1 MVAVAVKTPQISLM
15 SCPNAGLMPTNPG
28 AAETPRRRFPTL
40 PTMTETATSPSLSS
54 DTWNQQLDQ
63 LRARYRHVRPAVLVA
78 LNILLHD
85 KDIADDDAKA
95 RASLHGSRITAASLG
110 AARTLL
116 SRMDSPTVVAEPA
129 PAAAS
134 APTPARAVRRPRAAD
149 QQLDAAS
156 MIQQV
161 VSRLQEQGNADA
173 DRLRD
178 SIRKAIAILQAAVGG
193 AS

>member
-1 MVAVAVKTPQISLM
+1 
-15 SCPNAGLMPTNPG
+15 
-28 AAETPRRRFPTL
+28 
-40 PTMTETATSPSLSS
+40 MTETATSPSLSS
-54 DTWNQQLDQ
+54 DTWNLQLDQ
-63 LRARYRHVRPAVLVA
+63 LRTRYPHARPAILVA

-85 KDIADDDAKA
+85 KDIADNDAKA
-95 RASLHGSRITAASLG
+95 RAILHGARITAASLG

-116 SRMDSPTVVAEPA
+116 SRMDSPTVATEPA

-134 APTPARAVRRPRAAD
+134 APTPARAVRRLRAAD
-149 QQLDAAS
+149 QPIDAAS

-161 VSRLQEQGNADA
+161 VSKLQEQGNADA

-193 AS
+193 AL

>member
-15 SCPNAGLMPTNPG
+15 SCANAGLMPINPG
-28 AAETPRRRFPTL
+28 AAESPRHRFPTRL
-40 PTMTETATSPSLSS
+40 IMTEIASAPSLSS

-63 LRARYRHVRPAVLVA
+63 LRVRYPHARPTILVA

-85 KDIADDDAKA
+85 KDIAADDAKA
-95 RASLHGSRITAASLG
+95 RASMHGARITAASLS

-116 SRMDSPTVVAEPA
+116 SRMDAPTVAAEPA
-129 PAAAS
+129 AAAEKV
-134 APTPARAVRRPRAAD
+134 PTPARAVRRPRAAD

-193 AS
+193 AL

>member
-28 AAETPRRRFPTL
+28 AADSPRHRFPTL
-40 PTMTETATSPSLSS
+40 PNMTETATASVLS

-63 LRARYRHVRPAVLVA
+63 LRVRYPHARPAILVA

-95 RASLHGSRITAASLG
+95 RASMHGARITAASLS

-116 SRMDSPTVVAEPA
+116 SRMDAPTVAAEPA
-129 PAAAS
+129 PAAEN
-134 APTPARAVRRPRAAD
+134 APTPARAVRRLRAVD
-149 QQLDAAS
+149 QPLDAAS

-178 SIRKAIAILQAAVGG
+178 SIRKAIAVLQAAVGG

>member
-15 SCPNAGLMPTNPG
+15 SCPNAGLMPTDPG
-28 AAETPRRRFPTL
+28 AVESPRHRFPTL
-40 PTMTETATSPSLSS
+40 PIMTETASAPSLSA

-63 LRARYRHVRPAVLVA
+63 LRVRYPHARPAILVA

-95 RASLHGSRITAASLG
+95 RASLHGARITAASLS

-116 SRMDSPTVVAEPA
+116 SRMDAPTVAAEPA
-129 PAAAS
+129 TAAAS

-149 QQLDAAS
+149 QPLDAAS
-156 MIQQV
+156 MIQSV
-161 VSRLQEQGNADA
+161 VARLQEQGNAEA

-178 SIRKAIAILQAAVGG
+178 SIRKAIAMLQAAVGG